1 MFATN
6 NQQHFIGDKMNI
18 EKTKEIL
25 LGRINKLSKEEK
37 DWISENNNG
46 WYNRYLFDVSNNPNH
61 EHSNSIWES
70 MWLWSAFGQYYLR
83 NQTLA
88 KKFLSSEKKMNQVM
102 DMMQDRKKW
111 YNTRVDEIK
120 NLYTTG
126 KLTQE
131 IMTFFISMFRKD
143 NFNIFE
149 SYVKDPIFDTGAIV
163 QFRSNIGVDA
173 IIQEQKWSH
182 GTNYYGA
189 NSITMHELSKKTM
202 MVLGESPPLGGKVYA
217 SVYSHKEKQGG
228 SRLYRVL
235 PVGDTKVYVVVEK
248 FLKKCRT
255 KAVKDARK

>member
-1 MFATN
+1 
-6 NQQHFIGDKMNI
+6 MNI

-25 LGRINKLSKEEK
+25 LGRINKLTEEERE
-37 DWISENNNG
+37 WMYENNRA
-46 WYNRYLFDVSNNPNH
+46 WYNKYLFDSPYQKEEYSNLQ
-61 EHSNSIWES
+61 WEA
-70 MWLWSAFGQYYLR
+70 MWLWSSFGQDYLR
-83 NQTLA
+83 NKSLA

-120 NLYTTG
+120 QLHATG

-131 IMTFFISMFRKD
+131 IMAFFISMFRKE
-143 NFNIFE
+143 NFNVFE

-173 IIQEQKWSH
+173 VLQEHKYSG
-182 GTNYYGA
+182 GTQYYGA
-189 NSITMHELSKKTM
+189 NHSTMRELKQKTM
-202 MVLGESPPLGGKVYA
+202 MVLGESPPLGGKIYA
-217 SVYSHKEKQGG
+217 SAYSHKEKQGG

-235 PVGDTKVYVVVEK
+235 PIGDTKVYIVVEK

-255 KAVKDARK
+255 KAVKDAKK